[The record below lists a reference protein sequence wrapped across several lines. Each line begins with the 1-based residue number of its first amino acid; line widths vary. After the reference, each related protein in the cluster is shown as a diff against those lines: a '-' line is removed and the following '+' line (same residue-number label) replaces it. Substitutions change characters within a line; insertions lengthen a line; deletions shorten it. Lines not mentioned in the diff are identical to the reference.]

1 MSTENEEKM
10 TTKRDFSKEI
20 SPEVKEKMKKNLVYV
35 GIFSVIMLFAGF
47 TSGYYV
53 SMGDSFW
60 LKYPMPTFFW
70 LSTASIALS
79 SLAFVLAIRSAKK
92 NQQGQI
98 KMWMAATLIFGAGFI
113 YCQFKGYGEL
123 VRNGFHAV
131 NNLVVTDGRY
141 GDYFEVK
148 YNDKF
153 IDVDGNKFVYE
164 GKEMSANDFKSFQT
178 FMAQFKTVKQ
188 NKALQLTKPD
198 GRFELYFNQ
207 QPLIIK
213 KGLLYANDSTQL
225 QFTDEIR
232 LSQLAV
238 NILDGRGDFF
248 ARGEYGKDF
257 TIYYKKQLLDYKDRK
272 LWYKGESIK
281 PHLQVKAMESADSAS
296 QYLYLITFIHLL
308 HVLIALIYLLKVST
322 ASFRGDFNSENHL
335 SLRLSALFWH
345 FLGVLW
351 CALLLFFIF
360 IH

>member
-1 MSTENEEKM
+1 MSNLNEKM
-10 TTKRDFSKEI
+10 TGKRDFSNEI

-35 GIFSVIMLFAGF
+35 GIFSIIMLFAGF

-60 LKYPMPTFFW
+60 LKYPMPMYFW
-70 LSTASIALS
+70 VSTASIALS
-79 SLAFVLAIRSAKK
+79 SLAFALAIRSAKQNK
-92 NQQGQI
+92 QGQI
-98 KMWMAATLIFGAGFI
+98 KLWMAATLIFGAGFI
-113 YCQFKGYGEL
+113 YSQFKGYGEL
-123 VRNGFHAV
+123 VKNGFHAV

-148 YNDKF
+148 YKDKF

-164 GKEMSANDFKSFQT
+164 GKEMNTQDFQKFQG
-178 FMAQFKTVKQ
+178 FMSQFKTVKQ
-188 NKALQLTKPD
+188 SKPLQLAKPMA
-198 GRFELYFNQ
+198 GFQLYFNQ
-207 QPLIIK
+207 QPLLIK
-213 KGLLYANDSTQL
+213 NKQLYVNDSMPL

-238 NILDGRGDFF
+238 NILDKRGDFF

-257 TIYYKKQLLDYKDRK
+257 SIYYKKQKLDYKDRK
-272 LWYKGESIK
+272 LWYKGQTIK

-296 QYLYLITFIHLL
+296 QYLYLITFVHLL
-308 HVLIALIYLLKVST
+308 HVLVALIYLLKVAT
-322 ASFRGDFNSENHL
+322 ASFRGRFNAENHL

-345 FLGVLW
+345 FLGLLW
-351 CALLLFFIF
+351 VALLLFFIF

>member
-1 MSTENEEKM
+1 MSNLNEKM
-10 TTKRDFSKEI
+10 TGKRDFSNEI

-35 GIFSVIMLFAGF
+35 GIFSIIMLFAGF

-60 LKYPMPTFFW
+60 LKYPMPMYFW
-70 LSTASIALS
+70 VSTASIAFS
-79 SLAFVLAIRSAKK
+79 SLAFALAIRSAKQNK
-92 NQQGQI
+92 QGQI
-98 KMWMAATLIFGAGFI
+98 KFWMAATLIFGAGFI
-113 YCQFKGYGEL
+113 YSQFKGYGEL
-123 VRNGFHAV
+123 VKNGFHAV

-148 YNDKF
+148 YKDKF

-164 GKEMSANDFKSFQT
+164 GKEMNAQDFQKLQG
-178 FMAQFKTVKQ
+178 FMSQFKTVKQ
-188 NKALQLTKPD
+188 SKPLQLTKPME
-198 GRFELYFNQ
+198 GFQLYFNQ
-207 QPLIIK
+207 QPLLIK
-213 KGLLYANDSTQL
+213 NKQLYVNDSMPL

-238 NILDGRGDFF
+238 NILDKRGDFF

-257 TIYYKKQLLDYKDRK
+257 SIYYKKQKLDYKDRK
-272 LWYKGESIK
+272 LWYKGQTIK

-296 QYLYLITFIHLL
+296 QYLYLITFVHLL
-308 HVLIALIYLLKVST
+308 HVLVALIYLLKVAT
-322 ASFRGDFNSENHL
+322 ASFRGRFNAENHL

-345 FLGVLW
+345 FLGLLW
-351 CALLLFFIF
+351 VALLLFFIF

>member
-1 MSTENEEKM
+1 MSNLNEKM
-10 TTKRDFSKEI
+10 TGKRDFSNEI

-35 GIFSVIMLFAGF
+35 GIFSIIMLFAGF

-60 LKYPMPTFFW
+60 LKYPMPMYFW
-70 LSTASIALS
+70 VSTASIAFS
-79 SLAFVLAIRSAKK
+79 SLAFALAIRSAKQNK
-92 NQQGQI
+92 QGQI
-98 KMWMAATLIFGAGFI
+98 KLWMAATLIFGAGFI
-113 YCQFKGYGEL
+113 YSQFKGYGEL
-123 VRNGFHAV
+123 VKNGFHAV

-148 YNDKF
+148 YKDKF

-164 GKEMSANDFKSFQT
+164 GKEMNAYDFQSFQG
-178 FMAQFKTVKQ
+178 FMSQFKTVKQ
-188 NKALQLTKPD
+188 NKPLQLTKPMA
-198 GRFELYFNQ
+198 GFQLYFNQ
-207 QPLIIK
+207 QPLLIK
-213 KGLLYANDSTQL
+213 NKQLYVNDSMPL

-238 NILDGRGDFF
+238 NILDKRGDFF

-257 TIYYKKQLLDYKDRK
+257 SIYYKKQKLDYKDRK
-272 LWYKGESIK
+272 LWYKGQTIK

-296 QYLYLITFIHLL
+296 QYLYLITFVHLL
-308 HVLIALIYLLKVST
+308 HVLVALIYLLKVAT
-322 ASFRGDFNSENHL
+322 ASFRGRFNAENHL

-345 FLGVLW
+345 FLGLLW
-351 CALLLFFIF
+351 VALLLFFIF

>member
-1 MSTENEEKM
+1 MNNENEKTM
-10 TTKRDFSKEI
+10 SGKRDFSNEI

-35 GIFSVIMLFAGF
+35 GIFSIIMLFAGF

-60 LKYPMPTFFW
+60 LKYPMPIFFW
-70 LSTASIALS
+70 ISTASIALS

-92 NQQGQI
+92 NQQSQI
-98 KMWMAATLIFGAGFI
+98 KLWMATTLILGAGFI
-113 YCQFKGYGEL
+113 YFQFKGYGEL

-148 YNDKF
+148 YKDKF
-153 IDVDGNKFVYE
+153 IDVDGNRFVYE
-164 GKEMSANDFKSFQT
+164 GKEMNENDFQKLQAY
-178 FMAQFKTVKQ
+178 MGQFKTVDQ
-188 NKALQLTKPD
+188 NKPLTLTKPMA
-198 GRFELYFNQ
+198 GFELYFNHS
-207 QPLIIK
+207 PILIK
-213 KGLLYANDSTQL
+213 NKQLFVNDSTQL
-225 QFTDEIR
+225 AYTDEIR

-238 NILDGRGDFF
+238 NILDKRGDFF

-257 TIYYKKQLLDYKDRK
+257 TIYYKKQKLDYKDRK
-272 LWYKGESIK
+272 LWYNGKTIK

-296 QYLYLITFIHLL
+296 QYLYLISFVHLL
-308 HVLIALIYLLKVST
+308 HVLIALLYLIKVAT
-322 ASFRGDFNSENHL
+322 ASFRGRFNANNHL

-351 CALLLFFIF
+351 LALLLFFIF

>member
-1 MSTENEEKM
+1 MSTENEEKP
-10 TTKRDFSKEI
+10 TEKRNFANEI

-70 LSTASIALS
+70 FSTASIAFS
-79 SLAFVLAIRSAKK
+79 SLAFMLAIRSAKK
-92 NQQGQI
+92 NQQGKI

-131 NNLVVTDGRY
+131 NSLVVTDGRY

-148 YNDKF
+148 YKDKF

-164 GKEMSANDFKSFQT
+164 GREMSPNDFKTFQN
-178 FMAQFKTVKQ
+178 FMAQFKAVKQ
-188 NKALQLTKPD
+188 NKALRISKPD
-198 GRFELYFNQ
+198 GRFEIYFNQ
-207 QPLIIK
+207 QPLLIK
-213 KGLLYANDSTQL
+213 NGLLFANDTTQL
-225 QFTDEIR
+225 LFTDEIR

-257 TIYYKKQLLDYKDRK
+257 TIYYKKHLLDYKDRK

-322 ASFRGDFNSENHL
+322 ASFRGDFNAENHL

-345 FLGVLW
+345 FLGLLW
-351 CALLLFFIF
+351 VALLLFFIF

>member
-1 MSTENEEKM
+1 MSNLNEKM
-10 TTKRDFSKEI
+10 TGKRDFSNEI

-35 GIFSVIMLFAGF
+35 GIFSIIMLFAGF

-60 LKYPMPTFFW
+60 LKYPMPMYFW
-70 LSTASIALS
+70 VSTASIAFS
-79 SLAFVLAIRSAKK
+79 SLAFALAIRSAKQNK
-92 NQQGQI
+92 QGQI
-98 KMWMAATLIFGAGFI
+98 KLWMAATLIFGAGFI
-113 YCQFKGYGEL
+113 YSQFKGYGEL
-123 VRNGFHAV
+123 VKNGFHAV

-148 YNDKF
+148 YKDKF

-164 GKEMSANDFKSFQT
+164 GKEMNAQDFQKFQG
-178 FMAQFKTVKQ
+178 FMSQFKTVKQ
-188 NKALQLTKPD
+188 SKPLQLTKPMA
-198 GRFELYFNQ
+198 GFQLYFNQ
-207 QPLIIK
+207 QPLLIK
-213 KGLLYANDSTQL
+213 NKQLFVNDSMQL

-238 NILDGRGDFF
+238 NILDKRGDFF

-257 TIYYKKQLLDYKDRK
+257 SIYYKKQKLDYKDRK
-272 LWYKGESIK
+272 LWYKGQTIK

-296 QYLYLITFIHLL
+296 QYLYLITFVHLL
-308 HVLIALIYLLKVST
+308 HVLVALIYLLKVAT
-322 ASFRGDFNSENHL
+322 ASFRGRFNAENHL

-345 FLGVLW
+345 FLGLLW
-351 CALLLFFIF
+351 VALLLFFIF

>member
-1 MSTENEEKM
+1 MSNLNEKM
-10 TTKRDFSKEI
+10 TGKRDFSNEI

-35 GIFSVIMLFAGF
+35 GIFSIIMLFAGF

-60 LKYPMPTFFW
+60 LKYPMPMYFW
-70 LSTASIALS
+70 VSTASIAFS
-79 SLAFVLAIRSAKK
+79 SLAFALAIRSAKQNK
-92 NQQGQI
+92 QGQI
-98 KMWMAATLIFGAGFI
+98 KLWMAATLIFGAGFI
-113 YCQFKGYGEL
+113 YSQFKGYGEL
-123 VRNGFHAV
+123 VKNGFHAV

-148 YNDKF
+148 YKDKF

-164 GKEMSANDFKSFQT
+164 GKEMNAQDFQKLQG
-178 FMAQFKTVKQ
+178 FMSQFKTVKQ
-188 NKALQLTKPD
+188 SKPLQLTKPMV
-198 GRFELYFNQ
+198 GFQLYFNQ
-207 QPLIIK
+207 QPLLIK
-213 KGLLYANDSTQL
+213 NKQLFVNDSMPL

-238 NILDGRGDFF
+238 NILDKRGDFF

-257 TIYYKKQLLDYKDRK
+257 SIYYKKQKLDYKDRK
-272 LWYKGESIK
+272 LWYKGQTIK

-296 QYLYLITFIHLL
+296 QYLYLITFVHLL
-308 HVLIALIYLLKVST
+308 HVLVALIYLLKVAT
-322 ASFRGDFNSENHL
+322 ASFRGRFNAENHL

-345 FLGVLW
+345 FLGLLW
-351 CALLLFFIF
+351 VALLLFFIF

>member
-1 MSTENEEKM
+1 MSNLNEKK
-10 TTKRDFSKEI
+10 TGKRDFSNEI

-35 GIFSVIMLFAGF
+35 GIFSIIMLFAGF

-60 LKYPMPTFFW
+60 LKYPMPMYFW
-70 LSTASIALS
+70 VSTASIAFS
-79 SLAFVLAIRSAKK
+79 SLAFALAIRSAKQNK
-92 NQQGQI
+92 QGQI
-98 KMWMAATLIFGAGFI
+98 KLWMAATLIFGAGFI
-113 YCQFKGYGEL
+113 YSQFKGYGEL
-123 VRNGFHAV
+123 VKNGFHAV

-148 YNDKF
+148 YKNKF

-164 GKEMSANDFKSFQT
+164 GKEMNPYDFQSFQG
-178 FMAQFKTVKQ
+178 FMSQFKTVKQ
-188 NKALQLTKPD
+188 NKPLKLTKPMA
-198 GRFELYFNQ
+198 GFQLYFNH
-207 QPLIIK
+207 QPLLIK
-213 KGLLYANDSTQL
+213 NKQLFVNDSMPL

-238 NILDGRGDFF
+238 NILDKRGDFF

-257 TIYYKKQLLDYKDRK
+257 SIYYKKQKLDYKDRK
-272 LWYKGESIK
+272 LWYKGQTIK

-296 QYLYLITFIHLL
+296 QYLYLITFVHLL
-308 HVLIALIYLLKVST
+308 HVLVALIYLLKVAT
-322 ASFRGDFNSENHL
+322 ASFRGRFNAENHL

-345 FLGVLW
+345 FLGLLW
-351 CALLLFFIF
+351 VALLLFFIF

>member
-1 MSTENEEKM
+1 MSNLNEKM
-10 TTKRDFSKEI
+10 TGKKDFSNEI
-20 SPEVKEKMKKNLVYV
+20 SPEVREKMKKNLVYV
-35 GIFSVIMLFAGF
+35 GIFSIIMLFAGF

-70 LSTASIALS
+70 VSTASIALS
-79 SLAFVLAIRSAKK
+79 SLAFVLAIRSAKQ
-92 NQQGQI
+92 NNQGQI
-98 KMWMAATLIFGAGFI
+98 KLWMATTLILGAGFI
-113 YCQFKGYGEL
+113 YFQFKGYGEL
-123 VRNGFHAV
+123 VKNGFHAV

-148 YNDKF
+148 YKDKF

-164 GKEMSANDFKSFQT
+164 GKEMNVQDFQKLQRFMGQFKS
-178 FMAQFKTVKQ
+178 VKQ
-188 NKALQLTKPD
+188 NKALQLTQPMA
-198 GRFELYFNQ
+198 GFELYFNQ
-207 QPLIIK
+207 QPLLIK
-213 KGLLYANDSTQL
+213 NKQLFVNDSTPL

-238 NILDGRGDFF
+238 NILDKRGDFF

-257 TIYYKKQLLDYKDRK
+257 HIYYKKQKLEYKDRK
-272 LWYKGESIK
+272 LWYKGKPIK

-308 HVLIALIYLLKVST
+308 HVLIALIYLLKVAT
-322 ASFRGDFNSENHL
+322 ASFRGRFNSENHL
-335 SLRLSALFWH
+335 SLRLSAFFWH
-345 FLGVLW
+345 FLGLLW
-351 CALLLFFIF
+351 VALLLFFIF

>member
-1 MSTENEEKM
+1 MSNLNEKM
-10 TTKRDFSKEI
+10 TGKRDFSNEI

-35 GIFSVIMLFAGF
+35 GIFSIIMLFAGF

-60 LKYPMPTFFW
+60 LKYPMPMYFW
-70 LSTASIALS
+70 VSTASIAFS
-79 SLAFVLAIRSAKK
+79 SLAFALAIRSAKQNK
-92 NQQGQI
+92 QGQI
-98 KMWMAATLIFGAGFI
+98 KLWMAATLIFGAGFI
-113 YCQFKGYGEL
+113 YSQFKGYGEL
-123 VRNGFHAV
+123 VKNGFHAV

-148 YNDKF
+148 YKDKY

-164 GKEMSANDFKSFQT
+164 GKEMNAQDFQKFQG
-178 FMAQFKTVKQ
+178 FMSQFKTVKQ
-188 NKALQLTKPD
+188 SKPLQLTKPMA
-198 GRFELYFNQ
+198 GFQLYFNQ
-207 QPLIIK
+207 QPLLIK
-213 KGLLYANDSTQL
+213 NKQLYVNDSMPL

-238 NILDGRGDFF
+238 NILDKRGDFF

-257 TIYYKKQLLDYKDRK
+257 SIYYKKQKLDYKDRK
-272 LWYKGESIK
+272 LWYKGQTIK

-296 QYLYLITFIHLL
+296 QYLYLITFVHLL
-308 HVLIALIYLLKVST
+308 HVFVALIYLLKVAT
-322 ASFRGDFNSENHL
+322 ASFRGRFNAENHL

-345 FLGVLW
+345 FLGLLW
-351 CALLLFFIF
+351 VALLLFFIF